1 MSLFLFIAYFVKFIA
16 SIYWLVICCFVNC
29 ICDPHIRYKNRQ
41 KCYSKTQ
48 IYISISKIFQI
59 KFASFPV
66 IIFPSNHL
74 PKDFICTVAYFT
86 DYSSLVFSLFYG
98 SQVYKS
104 LSSVLGDTMYIVV
117 YLVISLRGFCDL
129 RMLPPQNPCHY
140 VKALTIPICKL
151 LLLNDEAIL
160 TYLL

>member
-104 LSSVLGDTMYIVV
+104 LSFVLGDTMYLSRIFSHVFTWF
-117 YLVISLRGFCDL
+117 LSL
-129 RMLPPQNPCHY
+129 
-140 VKALTIPICKL
+140 CKST
-151 LLLNDEAIL
+151 NNTHMQIITFE
-160 TYLL
+160 